1 VRFRQAQREIEVLEE
16 QAKAGDRVLAYVD
29 EAGFECIH
37 PNRSAWTDRGQVH
50 EIEATRGKR
59 LNVLGAMLSTG
70 EMVAAKLWETTKA
83 QAFVGFLGLLAEK
96 VQGKPITVILDNASI
111 HKAKEIK
118 PLVEFLE
125 TKGLKLYFLPAYS
138 PELNRIERLWHKMKH
153 TWLTPKCRD
162 KQTLEADVEEIVDN
176 YGSKYQFSFY
186 VE

>member
-1 VRFRQAQREIEVLEE
+1 VKFRKAQKEIEVLEE

-37 PNRSAWTDRGQVH
+37 PNRSAWTDKGQVH
-50 EIEATRGKR
+50 EGKR

-70 EMVAAKLWETTKA
+70 QMVAAKLWETTKA
-83 QAFVGFLGLLAEK
+83 EAFVGFLGLLAEK

-111 HKAKEIK
+111 HKAKDIQ
-118 PLVEFLE
+118 PLVKLLE
-125 TKGLKLYFLPAYS
+125 TKGLALYFLPAYS

-162 KQTLEADVEEIVDN
+162 KKTLEADVEDIVN
-176 YGSKYQFSFY
+176 NFGSKYQFSFY
-186 VE
+186 KE

>member
-1 VRFRQAQREIEVLEE
+1 MHEV
-16 QAKAGDRVLAYVD
+16 
-29 EAGFECIH
+29 
-37 PNRSAWTDRGQVH
+37 
-50 EIEATRGKR
+50 EATRGKR

-96 VQGKPITVILDNASI
+96 AQGKPITVILDNASI
-111 HKAKEIK
+111 HKAKEVK
-118 PLVEFLE
+118 PLVELFE
-125 TKGLKLYFLPAYS
+125 TRLKLYFLPAYS

-186 VE
+186 AE